1 MYNIAEGSEAQT
13 NPEFIQFLG
22 YAKRSAGEVRA
33 QLYDAL
39 DEKYIDQPTFD
50 TLSERTEK
58 IGRMI
63 GGFIRYLASPSH
75 ALNSAS
81 SIRHS

>member
-1 MYNIAEGSEAQT
+1 MYNVAEGAEAQT

-39 DEKYIDQPTFD
+39 DEQYIDQENFGRIR
-50 TLSERTEK
+50 ERTEK

-63 GGFIRYLASPSH
+63 GGFIRYLSVR
-75 ALNSAS
+75 NSKS
-81 SIRHS
+81 EIRNH